1 MKTKEYSKFIIKLNY
16 EWLASMVN
24 RDGFTFDCKDFNDK
38 VILETMNFNK
48 GTKVSLKLL
57 GSILS
62 NIQYSLQLIYFDK
75 EDYPCRAEIIFTE
88 NDVCFEGGDGFEDD
102 KTWAEVKPI
111 RYLIIQDAKE
121 TIKYYKEYFT
131 RIYDRSRTV

>member
-1 MKTKEYSKFIIKLNY
+1 MKTKEYSRFIIKLNY

-24 RDGFTFDCKDFNDK
+24 LDGFTFDYKNFNDK
-38 VILETMNFNK
+38 VILEAMNIHK
-48 GTKVSLKLL
+48 GTKTSLKLL

-62 NIQYSLQLIYFDK
+62 NIEHSLQLVYFDK
-75 EDYPCRAEIIFTE
+75 EDYPCKAEIIFEE
-88 NDVCFEGGDGFEDD
+88 NDVCFEGEDGTEDYE
-102 KTWAEVKPI
+102 TWSEVKPI
-111 RYLIIQDAKE
+111 RYLIIQEAKE